1 MMKGAGQD
9 FGTAGR
15 TLDEPLPSGHIEIN
29 GVCNTAIT
37 DDGRG
42 PVTTHREVVS
52 GLSRAA
58 AANDSLVLATVVRV
72 TGSSYGGVGARML
85 VKSDGSTVGLVSGGC
100 LESDLAEHARR
111 VHATGRAEI
120 VTYDTREDDD
130 APWGLGLGCNG
141 LIEVLLEPVPPHRGR
156 DVAALIDRA
165 LAGDEPA
172 VIATVMRIT
181 GSATGAP
188 EVGAHALLNDRGVA
202 PIGDWGTG
210 AALAGAEQ
218 HLHEALAAG
227 RRGIVREIG
236 AVEVAFEVV
245 MPAVRLLVCGTGPD
259 AAPVARFA
267 SELGWDVT
275 VVDHRPLSD
284 AHAARFPGARVVEC
298 AEALQLAEVLPLGP
312 RVAAVVMSHN
322 FPRDRDYVQ
331 ALLAASAGY
340 VGVLG
345 PRARTERIL
354 AELATREVA
363 HQVTGDRFF
372 APVGMD
378 IGGEGPDAIAL
389 SIIAQVSAVVSGRSG
404 GHLRDRRTPLH
415 ASPPHAAVTGSN

>member
-1 MMKGAGQD
+1 
-9 FGTAGR
+9 
-15 TLDEPLPSGHIEIN
+15 
-29 GVCNTAIT
+29 
-37 DDGRG
+37 
-42 PVTTHREVVS
+42 VTTHREVVS
-52 GLSRAA
+52 ALSRAA
-58 AANDSLVLATVVRV
+58 AANESLVLATVVRV

-85 VKSDGSTVGLVSGGC
+85 VHSDGSTVGLVSGGC

-111 VHATGRAEI
+111 VHATGHAEI

-141 LIEVLLEPVPPHRGR
+141 LIEVLLEPIPPHRGR

-172 VIATVMRIT
+172 VIATVMRTT
-181 GSATGAP
+181 GAAAGAP
-188 EVGAHALLNDRGVA
+188 EVGAHALLNDRGVE

-210 AALAGAEQ
+210 SALAGAEQ
-218 HLHEALAAG
+218 HLDEALAAG

-275 VVDHRPLSD
+275 VVDHRPLTGP
-284 AHAARFPGARVVEC
+284 HAARFPGARVVEC
-298 AEALQLAEVLPLGP
+298 AEALRLAEVLPLGP
-312 RVAAVVMSHN
+312 RIAAVVMSHS

-354 AELATREVA
+354 AELATLGVA
-363 HQVTGDRFF
+363 HQVAGDRFF

-389 SIIAQVSAVVSGRSG
+389 SIIAQISAVTSGRGG
-404 GHLRDRRTPLH
+404 GHLRDRRAPLH
-415 ASPPHAAVTGSN
+415 ASPPHAAITGSN